1 LRSKGLIS
9 IFLGSIRVGLVHSFC
24 WEIAML
30 NIKEKITE
38 LIEQPLSQ
46 RGFEIADIV
55 LAAYKGKSTL
65 RVFVYGEKGV
75 SLDQCAELS
84 RLVGDI
90 IDGTDLFPRGY
101 TLELSSPGLD
111 RPLTSFRD
119 FKYRSGE
126 TVKISFAD
134 EKRKEQ
140 TAEIVTA
147 NDDKIE
153 FKDESGSFTCDIAEI
168 RQAKIVF

>member
-1 LRSKGLIS
+1 MRK
-9 IFLGSIRVGLVHSFC
+9 
-24 WEIAML
+24 
-30 NIKEKITE
+30 IKEQINE
-38 LIEQPLSQ
+38 LIERPLLQ
-46 RGFEIADIV
+46 RGFEVAEIV
-55 LAAYKGKSTL
+55 LATYKSASTL

-111 RPLTSFRD
+111 RPLTNIKDFR
-119 FKYRSGE
+119 YRTGE

-134 EKRKEQ
+134 EKRKQQ

-147 NDDKIE
+147 NESKIE